1 MFDDIFLRLR
11 SACLRRHSRRLAGR
25 IGLLGLG
32 LGLSLAAV
40 AGCSRPMQVP
50 LAPVGLSVLLPP
62 QGQPTGVYPELLRQV
77 GESDACAFV
86 MSAVPRARQEL
97 MFEKGMSDLLVPA
110 SRTPRRD
117 EFAEFVPLIQAR
129 AMLIS
134 LQADRTLPGSLKALL
149 QTPTLRVVL
158 VRGFDYG
165 DAYQD
170 LIRELTRQG
179 RLRLEADPVSVARVL
194 DAGGA
199 DVTLMAPSILA
210 SALHAD
216 ERVGHLLGRL
226 RMGALEELG
235 WNDSGVYLSRT
246 SLGDADRRHLRE
258 ALDRAARSGAVW
270 KLFKQFYPAGSM
282 EGSLRP
288 LY

>member
-1 MFDDIFLRLR
+1 MFFDGFSSRPPGCMRAAAWRRAALL
-11 SACLRRHSRRLAGR
+11 CLG
-25 IGLLGLG
+25 IGLATSAG
-32 LGLSLAAV
+32 
-40 AGCSRPMQVP
+40 AGCSRPLQVP

-77 GESDACAFV
+77 GEADGCTFV
-86 MSAVPRARQEL
+86 MSPVPRARQEL
-97 MFEKGMSDLLVPA
+97 MFEKGQSDVLVPA

-117 EFAEFVPLIQAR
+117 EFGDFVPLIQAR
-129 AMLIS
+129 AMLIA
-134 LQADRTLPGSLKALL
+134 LQSDRALPMSLKALV
-149 QTPTLRVVL
+149 QTPSLRVVL

-165 DAYQD
+165 DAYQE

-199 DVTLMAPSILA
+199 DLTLMAPSILV
-210 SALHAD
+210 SALYAD
-216 ERVGHLLGRL
+216 ERVSHLLGRL
-226 RMGALEELG
+226 RLGPLDELG

-246 SLGDADRRHLRE
+246 AMGEADRRYLRD
-258 ALDRAARSGAVW
+258 ALDRAARSGAIW

>member
-1 MFDDIFLRLR
+1 MFVDGFLRRR
-11 SACLRRHSRRLAGR
+11 SGRRLA
-25 IGLLGLG
+25 GLLGLG
-32 LGLSLAAV
+32 LGLTTAAV
-40 AGCSRPMQVP
+40 AGCSRPVQVP

-77 GESDACAFV
+77 GEAEGCVFV
-86 MSAVPRARQEL
+86 MSPVPRARQEL
-97 MFEKGMSDLLVPA
+97 MFEKGPGDLLVPA

-117 EFAEFVPLIQAR
+117 EFGDFVPLIQAR
-129 AMLIS
+129 AMLIA
-134 LQADRTLPGSLKALL
+134 LQSDRALPSSLKALV
-149 QTPTLRVVL
+149 QTPSLRVVL
-158 VRGFDYG
+158 VRGFDFG

-199 DVTLMAPSILA
+199 ELTLMAPSILV

-216 ERVGHLLGRL
+216 ERVSHLLGRL
-226 RMGALEELG
+226 RLGALEELG

-246 SLGDADRRHLRE
+246 ALGEADRRHLRE

-270 KLFKQFYPAGSM
+270 KLFKQFYPTGSM
-282 EGSLRP
+282 DGSLRP